1 MVIAEAEVPSDK
13 IVTYSM
19 MLITTK
25 VTATITITITIIIT
39 TKTNTDT
46 TTA

>member
-1 MVIAEAEVPSDK
+1 MIIPDAEVPSDK

-25 VTATITITITIIIT
+25 VIATITITITIT

>member
-1 MVIAEAEVPSDK
+1 MVIPEAEVPSDK

-25 VTATITITITIIIT
+25 VIATITITIT